1 MNILLLKS
9 LKCTIRITQC
19 RVPHVS
25 MGAMQS
31 TPRPAADEAFPD
43 IQLMAC
49 NLHCSGATVAWY
61 AMLIML
67 HGVTVRFRNSMPSLR
82 ASCTEGVHITV
93 L

>member
-1 MNILLLKS
+1 M
-9 LKCTIRITQC
+9 IRITQC
-19 RVPHVS
+19 RAPHVS

-31 TPRPAADEAFPD
+31 TSWPAADEAFPD

-49 NLHCSGATVAWY
+49 NLHCSGATAA

-67 HGVTVRFRNSMPSLR
+67 HGVTVHLEIRCPVYGQVAQR
-82 ASCTEGVHITV
+82 GVHITV